1 MKLSDIE
8 VGGRAVIVKVA
19 GHGGFRRRIVE
30 MGFIKGKLVEV
41 LNRAPLGDPIE
52 YSVMGY
58 NVSLRLSE
66 AEKIEVITVAE
77 AEEVVRRNKEQG
89 TRNKEQG
96 VGNDSQLF
104 IAKGSKTFGS
114 TFNSSVATITEDE
127 IRQVALD
134 RRKEIQVA
142 LVGNPNAGKTSLFNV
157 ISGAHE
163 KVGNYSGVT
172 VDAKETTF
180 EYKGYHIRLVDLP
193 GTYSLSAYSPEERY
207 VRNQI
212 VKERPDVVVNVV
224 DAGNLERNLFLTTQL
239 IDMNVRM
246 VIALNMYDELEA
258 KGDRFDY
265 EALGAM
271 IGVPMIP
278 TVSPKMRG
286 INELFDTVIK
296 IYEGGDYVD
305 ADGNLLANA
314 EDDELLDRHYHDL
327 ALPHKH
333 SSRNKQLRN
342 LILPDAVNQ
351 RVRHIH
357 IHYGATIEAAIKR
370 VKNLLQELDIQ
381 IDDYTP
387 RYVAIKLIEGDEEIV
402 QISDNRLQIT
412 DNREQITDARFERLN
427 RVLEEIR
434 GRIYDEFKDTAE
446 NVINDAKYGFIAGAL
461 KETYEPQKKEES
473 KTLTDKI
480 DNVVT
485 SRWFGYPIFLLAL
498 FITFNATFFVG
509 AYPMEWIDAGVGLLA
524 TWVRG
529 VMPEGMLCD
538 LLVDGIISGVGGVL
552 VFLPNILILYFF
564 ISLMESSGY
573 MARAAFIMDKLMHHI
588 GLHGRSFIPL
598 FMGFGCNV
606 PAIMATRTI
615 ENRNARMITILII
628 PLMSCSA
635 RLPIFLLLAGTFFPQ
650 SAGVALFSMYMIGV
664 ALAALMAI
672 LFRKVMFNKE
682 ETPFVMELPP
692 YRMPSVK
699 TMLRDTWEKGV
710 QYLRKIGTTIL
721 VGSIVIWGLS
731 YFPLENAQTHTD
743 GIISHG
749 EYYLSK
755 DDILHTDNLSH
766 TEGTDNTEN
775 AVALPADNSIINNF
789 EQSEKLSSV
798 SSVHSVRENNSVRE
812 KNNSVG
818 STSQL
823 ENSYLGQIGKAIQPA
838 LAPLG
843 FDWKASVALVTGVTA
858 KEIVVSTLG
867 VLYSADEEDAASL
880 SDKLLS
886 ATDENGE
893 PLYNVAVAIS
903 LMLFVLIYLPCI
915 GTLATIKSETGSWWW
930 ALFVAVYTIVLAWIV
945 SFVAYQSIIHNVWQ
959 EVIVGFILILVVIYI
974 ISNVIRKF
982 KKKDSDSP
990 CSGCSAAVCDGCPY
1004 K

>member
-8 VGGRAVIVKVA
+8 IGGRAVIVKVA

-30 MGFIKGKLVEV
+30 MGFIKGKVVEV

-52 YSVMGY
+52 YAVMGY

-77 AEEVVRRNKEQG
+77 AEEVVRRS
-89 TRNKEQG
+89 KEQG

-104 IAKGSKTFGS
+104 IDKGSKTFGSTFNSQLS

-172 VDAKETTF
+172 VDAKETEF
-180 EYKGYHIRLVDLP
+180 EYKGYRIKLVDLP

-212 VKERPDVVVNVV
+212 VKERPDVIVNVV
-224 DAGNLERNLFLTTQL
+224 DASNLERNLFLTTQL

-265 EALGAM
+265 ESLSAM

-296 IYEGGDYVD
+296 IYEGGDYLD
-305 ADGNLLANA
+305 ADGNLLANVENDA
-314 EDDELLDRHYHDL
+314 LLDKQYHELD
-327 ALPHKH
+327 LPHKH
-333 SSRNKQLRN
+333 SSRNKELRN
-342 LILPDAVNQ
+342 LIVPNAVNQ

-370 VKNLLQELDIQ
+370 VKSLLQEFDIQ

-402 QISDNRLQIT
+402 ESLELRVENPLALRALPLKQGENIARL
-412 DNREQITDARFERLN
+412 ERLN
-427 RVLEEIR
+427 RVLNEIR
-434 GRIYDEFKDTAE
+434 NEIKAEFKDTAE
-446 NVINDAKYGFIAGAL
+446 HVISDAKYGFIAGAL
-461 KETYEPQKKEES
+461 KETYVAQTKEES

-485 SRWFGYPIFLLAL
+485 SKWFGYPIFLLAL

-509 AYPMEWIDAGVGLLA
+509 AYPMEWIEAGVGAFASWLS
-524 TWVRG
+524 G
-529 VMPEGMLCD
+529 MMSPGMLRD

-635 RLPIFLLLAGTFFPQ
+635 RLPIFLLLAGAFFPHR
-650 SAGVALFSMYMIGV
+650 AGVALFAMYIIGV

-672 LFRKVMFNKE
+672 VFRKVLFNKE

-692 YRMPSVK
+692 YRMPSMK
-699 TMLRDTWEKGV
+699 SMFRDTWEKGV

-721 VGSIVIWGLS
+721 IGSIVIWALS
-731 YFPLENAQTHTD
+731 YFPLESQQSTVNSQQSTVEPLRPSDT
-743 GIISHG
+743 SPKTG
-749 EYYLSK
+749 EEYLGQQ
-755 DDILHTDNLSH
+755 LTL
-766 TEGTDNTEN
+766 
-775 AVALPADNSIINNF
+775 NSQF
-789 EQSEKLSSV
+789 
-798 SSVHSVRENNSVRE
+798 
-812 KNNSVG
+812 
-818 STSQL
+818 STLNSQL

-838 LAPLG
+838 LDPLG

-867 VLYSADEEDAASL
+867 VLYSADEDDAASL

-886 ATDENGE
+886 ATDENGD

-930 ALFVAVYTIVLAWIV
+930 AAFVAVYTIALAWIV
-945 SFVAYQSIIHNVWQ
+945 SFVVYQSIIHNVWQ
-959 EVIVGFILILVVIYI
+959 EVIVGIILLSALIYI
-974 ISNVIRKF
+974 VMRIVRKF
-982 KKKDSDSP
+982 RRNDSDTP
-990 CSGCSAAVCDGCPY
+990 CSSCSASGCHGCPY

>member
-30 MGFIKGKLVEV
+30 MGFIKGKMVEV
-41 LNRAPLGDPIE
+41 LNCAPLGDPIE

-77 AEEVVRRNKEQG
+77 AEM
-89 TRNKEQG
+89 
-96 VGNDSQLF
+96 
-104 IAKGSKTFGS
+104 IAKQRKEGAF
-114 TFNSSVATITEDE
+114 ATITEDE

-172 VDAKETTF
+172 VDAKETEF
-180 EYKGYHIRLVDLP
+180 EYKGYHIKLVDLP

-207 VRNQI
+207 VRSQI
-212 VKERPDVVVNVV
+212 VKEHPDVIVNVV

-265 EALGAM
+265 ESLSAM

-278 TVSPKMRG
+278 TVSTKMRG

-296 IYEGGDYVD
+296 IYEGGDYLD
-305 ADGNLLANA
+305 ADGNLLANVENDA
-314 EDDELLDRHYHDL
+314 LLDKHYHELD
-327 ALPHKH
+327 LPHKH
-333 SSRNKQLRN
+333 SSRNKELRN
-342 LILPDAVNQ
+342 LILPNAVNQ
-351 RVRHIH
+351 RIRHIH
-357 IHYGATIEAAIKR
+357 IHYGPSIEASIKR
-370 VKNLLQELDIQ
+370 IKFLLQEFDIQ

-387 RYVAIKLIEGDEEIV
+387 RYLAIKLIEGDEEIAREIAMKLNERQV
-402 QISDNRLQIT
+402 NVLDNQLKNIQESIK
-412 DNREQITDARFERLN
+412 
-427 RVLEEIR
+427 EEL
-434 GRIYDEFKDTAE
+434 KDTPE
-446 NVINDAKYGFIAGAL
+446 NVISDAKYGFIAGAL
-461 KETYEPQKKEES
+461 KETYEPQIKEES

-485 SRWFGYPIFLLAL
+485 SRWLGYPIFLLAL

-509 AYPMEWIDAGVGLLA
+509 AYPMEWIEAGVDIVASWLREIM
-524 TWVRG
+524 T
-529 VMPEGMLCD
+529 PGMLRD

-650 SAGVALFSMYMIGV
+650 RAGVALFSMYMIGV

-672 LFRKVMFNKE
+672 LFRKVLFNKE

-692 YRMPSVK
+692 YRMPSMK

-721 VGSIVIWGLS
+721 VGSIIIWVLS
-731 YFPLENAQTHTD
+731 YFPLESQLPTYNGQHS
-743 GIISHG
+743 I
-749 EYYLSK
+749 ELSE
-755 DDILHTDNLSH
+755 LS
-766 TEGTDNTEN
+766 
-775 AVALPADNSIINNF
+775 DNS
-789 EQSEKLSSV
+789 Q
-798 SSVHSVRENNSVRE
+798 NSTL
-812 KNNSVG
+812 N
-818 STSQL
+818 SQL

-858 KEIVVSTLG
+858 KEIVVSTFG
-867 VLYSADEEDAASL
+867 VLYRADEDDAASL
-880 SDKLLS
+880 SAKLLS
-886 ATDENGE
+886 ATDDNGE
-893 PLYNVAVAIS
+893 PLYNSAVAIS

-930 ALFVAVYTIVLAWIV
+930 ALFVAVYTIALAWVV
-945 SFVAYQSIIHNVWQ
+945 SFIAYQSIIHNVWQ
-959 EVIVGFILILVVIYI
+959 EVVVGVILLLVAAYI
-974 ISNVIRKF
+974 ISNIIRKI
-982 KKKDSDSP
+982 KNKNSDSP
-990 CSGCSAAVCDGCPY
+990 CSGCLASGCHGCPY
-1004 K
+1004 SNK

>member
-30 MGFIKGKLVEV
+30 MGFIKGKMVEV

-77 AEEVVRRNKEQG
+77 AEEVVRR
-89 TRNKEQG
+89 
-96 VGNDSQLF
+96 
-104 IAKGSKTFGS
+104 
-114 TFNSSVATITEDE
+114 NSSVATITEDE

-172 VDAKETTF
+172 VDAKETEF
-180 EYKGYHIRLVDLP
+180 EYKGYHIKLVDLP

-212 VKERPDVVVNVV
+212 VKEHPDVIVNVV

-239 IDMNVRM
+239 IDMNLRM

-265 EALGAM
+265 ESLSAM

-296 IYEGGDYVD
+296 IYEGGDYLD
-305 ADGNLLANA
+305 ADGNLLANVENDA
-314 EDDELLDRHYHDL
+314 LLDRHYHELD
-327 ALPHKH
+327 LPHKH
-333 SSRNKQLRN
+333 SSHNKELRN
-342 LILPDAVNQ
+342 LIVPNAVNQ

-357 IHYGATIEAAIKR
+357 IHYGPNIEASIKR
-370 VKNLLQELDIQ
+370 IKTLLQEFDIQ

-387 RYVAIKLIEGDEEIV
+387 RYVAIKLIEGDEEIAREIALKLNERQV
-402 QISDNRLQIT
+402 NILDNQLKNIQESIK
-412 DNREQITDARFERLN
+412 A
-427 RVLEEIR
+427 
-434 GRIYDEFKDTAE
+434 EFKDTPE
-446 NVINDAKYGFIAGAL
+446 NVISDAKYGFIAGAL
-461 KETYEPQKKEES
+461 KETYEPQIKEES

-485 SRWFGYPIFLLAL
+485 SRWFGYPIFILAL

-509 AYPMEWIDAGVGLLA
+509 AYPMEWIEVGVGVFA
-524 TWVRG
+524 SWVSSMMAPGILR
-529 VMPEGMLCD
+529 D

-606 PAIMATRTI
+606 PALMATRTI

-635 RLPIFLLLAGTFFPQ
+635 RLPIFLLLAGTFFPHK
-650 SAGVALFSMYMIGV
+650 AGIALFSMYMIGV

-672 LFRKVMFNKE
+672 VFRKVLFNKE

-692 YRMPSVK
+692 YRMPSMK
-699 TMLRDTWEKGV
+699 TMFRDTWEKGA

-721 VGSIVIWGLS
+721 IGSIVIWALS
-731 YFPLENAQTHTD
+731 YFGPDYRLQ
-743 GIISHG
+743 S
-749 EYYLSK
+749 
-755 DDILHTDNLSH
+755 TDNRV
-766 TEGTDNTEN
+766 EM
-775 AVALPADNSIINNF
+775 
-789 EQSEKLSSV
+789 
-798 SSVHSVRENNSVRE
+798 
-812 KNNSVG
+812 
-818 STSQL
+818 

-886 ATDENGE
+886 ATNEKGE
-893 PLYNVAVAIS
+893 PLYNGAVAIS

-930 ALFVAVYTIVLAWIV
+930 AVFVAVYTIALAWVV
-945 SFVAYQSIIHNVWQ
+945 SFIAYQSVIHNVWQ
-959 EVIVGFILILVVIYI
+959 EVIVGLILLFVAIYI
-974 ISNVIRKF
+974 ISNIIRKL
-982 KKKDSDSP
+982 KNRNSDTP
-990 CSGCSAAVCDGCPY
+990 CSSCSASGCHGCPY
-1004 K
+1004 SNS

>member
-8 VGGRAVIVKVA
+8 IGGRAVIVKVA

-30 MGFIKGKLVEV
+30 MGFIKGKVVEV
-41 LNRAPLGDPIE
+41 VNRAPLGDPIE

-77 AEEVVRRNKEQG
+77 AEE
-89 TRNKEQG
+89 
-96 VGNDSQLF
+96 
-104 IAKGSKTFGS
+104 IAKQRKEGAF
-114 TFNSSVATITEDE
+114 ATITEDE

-134 RRKEIQVA
+134 RRREIQVA

-157 ISGAHE
+157 ISGEHE

-207 VRNQI
+207 VRSQI
-212 VKERPDVVVNVV
+212 VKGHPDVVINVI
-224 DAGNLERNLFLTTQL
+224 DSGNLERNMFLTTQL

-265 EALGAM
+265 ESLSAM
-271 IGVPMIP
+271 IGVPMVP

-296 IYEGGDYVD
+296 VYEGGDYLD
-305 ADGNLLANA
+305 ADGNLLANVENDA
-314 EDDELLDRHYHDL
+314 LLDKHYHELD
-327 ALPHKH
+327 LPHKH
-333 SSRNKQLRN
+333 SSRNKELRN

-351 RVRHIH
+351 RIRHIH
-357 IHYGATIEAAIKR
+357 IHYGATIEAAIKQI
-370 VKNLLQELDIQ
+370 KKSLSDFSLQFN
-381 IDDYTP
+381 DYTP
-387 RYVAIKLIEGDEEIV
+387 RYVAIKLIEGDEEILNEV
-402 QISDNRLQIT
+402 AQVLSNKQIEVLNAQL
-412 DNREQITDARFERLN
+412 REMTEDINA
-427 RVLEEIR
+427 
-434 GRIYDEFKDTAE
+434 EFKETPE

-461 KETYEPQKKEES
+461 KETYVPKTKEKS
-473 KTLTDKI
+473 KTTTDRI
-480 DNVVT
+480 DNFVT
-485 SRWFGYPIFLLAL
+485 SKWLGYPIFLFAL
-498 FITFNATFFVG
+498 FVTFNATFFAG
-509 AYPMEWIDAGVGLLA
+509 AYPMGWIETGVEMLA
-524 TWVRG
+524 SWLREMMAPG
-529 VMPEGMLCD
+529 ILRD

-573 MARAAFIMDKLMHHI
+573 MARAAFIMDRLMHHI

-615 ENRNARMITILII
+615 ENRNARMITILIV

-635 RLPIFLLLAGTFFPQ
+635 RLPIFLLLAGTFFPHQ
-650 SAGVALFSMYMIGV
+650 AGVALFAMYTVGV

-672 LFRKVMFNKE
+672 VFRKTLFNKE

-692 YRMPSVK
+692 YRMPRLKALV
-699 TMLRDTWEKGV
+699 RDTWDKGV
-710 QYLRKIGTTIL
+710 QYLHKIGTTIL
-721 VGSIVIWGLS
+721 VGSIVIWVLS
-731 YFPLENAQTHTD
+731 YFPMESQQS
-743 GIISHG
+743 I
-749 EYYLSK
+749 
-755 DDILHTDNLSH
+755 DN
-766 TEGTDNTEN
+766 G
-775 AVALPADNSIINNF
+775 
-789 EQSEKLSSV
+789 Q
-798 SSVHSVRENNSVRE
+798 RM
-812 KNNSVG
+812 
-818 STSQL
+818 
-823 ENSYLGQIGKAIQPA
+823 ENSYLGRIGKAVQPA
-838 LAPLG
+838 LEPLG

-867 VLYSADEEDAASL
+867 VLYSADEEDVALL

-893 PLYNVAVAIS
+893 PLYNGAVAIS

-915 GTLATIKSETGSWWW
+915 GTLATIKNETGSWWW

-945 SFVAYQSIIHNVWQ
+945 SFVVYQSIIHNIWQ
-959 EVIVGFILILVVIYI
+959 EVVVACILLLVLLYVVLR
-974 ISNVIRKF
+974 VIRKF
-982 KKKDSDSP
+982 RQGNSDTP
-990 CSGCSAAVCDGCPY
+990 CSACSASGCHGCPY
-1004 K
+1004 KN

>member
-8 VGGRAVIVKVA
+8 IGGRAVIVKVA

-30 MGFIKGKLVEV
+30 MGFIKGKVVEV
-41 LNRAPLGDPIE
+41 VNRAPLGDPIE

-58 NVSLRLSE
+58 NVSLRRSE

-77 AEEVVRRNKEQG
+77 AEE
-89 TRNKEQG
+89 
-96 VGNDSQLF
+96 
-104 IAKGSKTFGS
+104 IAKQRRENDAF
-114 TFNSSVATITEDE
+114 ATITEDE

-134 RRKEIQVA
+134 RRREIQVA
-142 LVGNPNAGKTSLFNV
+142 LVGNPNAGKTSLFNS

-172 VDAKETTF
+172 VDAKEIRF
-180 EYKGYHIRLVDLP
+180 EYRGYHIRLVDLP

-207 VRNQI
+207 VRSQI
-212 VKERPDVVVNVV
+212 VKEHPDVIVNVL

-258 KGDRFDY
+258 KGDKFDY
-265 EALGAM
+265 ESLSAM
-271 IGVPMIP
+271 IGVPMVP

-296 IYEGGDYVD
+296 IYEGGDYLD
-305 ADGNLLANA
+305 ADGNLLANVENDA
-314 EDDELLDRHYHDL
+314 LLDKQYHELD
-327 ALPHKH
+327 LPHKH
-333 SSRNKQLRN
+333 SSRNKELRN
-342 LILPDAVNQ
+342 LILPNAVNQ
-351 RVRHIH
+351 RIRHIH
-357 IHYGATIEAAIKR
+357 IHYGSLIESAIR
-370 VKNLLQELDIQ
+370 EVKAKLQECGLVL
-381 IDDYTP
+381 DDYTP
-387 RYVAIKLIEGDEEIV
+387 RYLAIKLIEGDEEIM
-402 QISDNRLQIT
+402 
-412 DNREQITDARFERLN
+412 RELGVDMQRIEVL
-427 RVLEEIR
+427 LEEIR
-434 GRIYDEFKDTAE
+434 ERIKSEFKDTAE

-461 KETYEPQKKEES
+461 KETYVPKKKEES

-485 SRWFGYPIFLLAL
+485 NKWLGYPIFLLAL
-498 FITFNATFFVG
+498 FITFNATFVVG
-509 AYPMEWIDAGVGLLA
+509 VYPMEWIEAGVEVLA
-524 TWVRG
+524 SWLRD
-529 VMPEGMLCD
+529 VMAPGMFRD

-615 ENRNARMITILII
+615 ENRNARMITILIV

-650 SAGVALFSMYMIGV
+650 SAGVALFSMYIIGV
-664 ALAALMAI
+664 ALAALMAVV
-672 LFRKVMFNKE
+672 FRKTLFSKE

-699 TMLRDTWEKGV
+699 TMVRDTWDKGV

-721 VGSIVIWGLS
+721 VGSIVIWALS
-731 YFPLENAQTHTD
+731 YFPLNSQQLEV
-743 GIISHG
+743 
-749 EYYLSK
+749 
-755 DDILHTDNLSH
+755 
-766 TEGTDNTEN
+766 NT
-775 AVALPADNSIINNF
+775 
-789 EQSEKLSSV
+789 
-798 SSVHSVRENNSVRE
+798 
-812 KNNSVG
+812 
-818 STSQL
+818 QL
-823 ENSYLGQIGKAIQPA
+823 ENSYLGRIGKAVQPV
-838 LAPLG
+838 LEPLG

-867 VLYSADEEDAASL
+867 VLYSVDEDDTVSL

-886 ATDENGE
+886 ATDENGD
-893 PLYNVAVAIS
+893 PLYNSAVAIS

-915 GTLATIKSETGSWWW
+915 GTLATIKSETGSLWW
-930 ALFVAVYTIVLAWIV
+930 AGFVALYTIVLAWVV
-945 SFVAYQSIIHNVWQ
+945 SFVVYQSIIHNVWQ
-959 EVIVGFILILVVIYI
+959 EVLVGFVLLSVVIYI
-974 ISNVIRKF
+974 VSRIVRKVRNR
-982 KKKDSDSP
+982 DNDSP
-990 CSGCSAAVCDGCPY
+990 CSGCSASGCHGCPY

>member
-8 VGGRAVIVKVA
+8 IGGRAVIVKVA

-30 MGFIKGKLVEV
+30 MGFIKGKVVEV

-52 YSVMGY
+52 YAVMGY

-77 AEEVVRRNKEQG
+77 AEEVVRRSKEQG
-89 TRNKEQG
+89 TGSKEKG

-104 IAKGSKTFGS
+104 IAKGSKTFGSTFNSQLS

-172 VDAKETTF
+172 VDAKETEF
-180 EYKGYHIRLVDLP
+180 EYKGYRIKLVDLP

-212 VKERPDVVVNVV
+212 VKERPDVIVNVV

-265 EALGAM
+265 ESLSAM

-296 IYEGGDYVD
+296 IYEGGDYLD
-305 ADGNLLANA
+305 ADGNLLANVENDA
-314 EDDELLDRHYHDL
+314 LLDKQYHELD
-327 ALPHKH
+327 LPHKH
-333 SSRNKQLRN
+333 SSRNKELRN
-342 LILPDAVNQ
+342 LIVPNAVNQ

-370 VKNLLQELDIQ
+370 VKSLLQELDIQ

-402 QISDNRLQIT
+402 ENVQCTMHNAQFSILNSRLS
-412 DNREQITDARFERLN
+412 
-427 RVLEEIR
+427 EIR
-434 GRIYDEFKDTAE
+434 NEIKAEFKDTAE
-446 NVINDAKYGFIAGAL
+446 NVISDAKYGFIAGAL
-461 KETYEPQKKEES
+461 KETYVAQTKEES

-485 SRWFGYPIFLLAL
+485 SKWFGYPIFLLAL

-509 AYPMEWIDAGVGLLA
+509 AYPMEWIEMGVGAFASWLS
-524 TWVRG
+524 G
-529 VMPEGMLCD
+529 MMSPGMLRD

-635 RLPIFLLLAGTFFPQ
+635 RLPIFLLLAGAFFPHR
-650 SAGVALFSMYMIGV
+650 AGVALFAMYIIGV

-672 LFRKVMFNKE
+672 VFRKVLFNKE

-692 YRMPSVK
+692 YRMPSMK
-699 TMLRDTWEKGV
+699 SMFRDTWEKGV

-721 VGSIVIWGLS
+721 IGSIVIWALS
-731 YFPLENAQTHTD
+731 YFPLESQQSTVNSQQSTVEPLRPSDT
-743 GIISHG
+743 SPKTG
-749 EYYLSK
+749 EEYLGQQ
-755 DDILHTDNLSH
+755 LTL
-766 TEGTDNTEN
+766 
-775 AVALPADNSIINNF
+775 NSQF
-789 EQSEKLSSV
+789 
-798 SSVHSVRENNSVRE
+798 
-812 KNNSVG
+812 
-818 STSQL
+818 STLNSQL

-838 LAPLG
+838 LEPLG

-867 VLYSADEEDAASL
+867 VLYSADEDDAASL
-880 SDKLLS
+880 SEKLLS
-886 ATDENGE
+886 ATDEHGD

-930 ALFVAVYTIVLAWIV
+930 AAFVAVYTIALAWIV
-945 SFVAYQSIIHNVWQ
+945 SFVVYQSIIHNVWQ
-959 EVIVGFILILVVIYI
+959 EVIVGLILLSALIYI
-974 ISNVIRKF
+974 VMRIVRKF
-982 KKKDSDSP
+982 RRNDSDTP
-990 CSGCSAAVCDGCPY
+990 CSSCSASGCHGCPY

>member
-1 MKLSDIE
+1 MQLKIQIKFCKPANIKYVLLLRKKKIGIKKFCGNMKLSDIE
-8 VGGRAVIVKVA
+8 IGGRAVIVKVA

-30 MGFIKGKLVEV
+30 MGFIKGKVVEV

-52 YSVMGY
+52 YAVMGY

-77 AEEVVRRNKEQG
+77 AEEVVRR
-89 TRNKEQG
+89 
-96 VGNDSQLF
+96 
-104 IAKGSKTFGS
+104 
-114 TFNSSVATITEDE
+114 NSSVATITEDE

-172 VDAKETTF
+172 VDAKETEF
-180 EYKGYHIRLVDLP
+180 EYKGYRIKLVDLP

-212 VKERPDVVVNVV
+212 VKERPDVIVNVV
-224 DAGNLERNLFLTTQL
+224 DASNLERNLFLTTQL

-265 EALGAM
+265 ESLSAM

-296 IYEGGDYVD
+296 VYEGGDYLD
-305 ADGNLLANA
+305 ADGNLLANVENDA
-314 EDDELLDRHYHDL
+314 LLDKQYHELD
-327 ALPHKH
+327 LPHKH
-333 SSRNKQLRN
+333 SSRNKELRN
-342 LILPDAVNQ
+342 LIVPNAVNQ

-370 VKNLLQELDIQ
+370 VKSLLHEFDIQ

-402 QISDNRLQIT
+402 ESLELRVENPLALRALPLKQGENIARL
-412 DNREQITDARFERLN
+412 ERLN
-427 RVLEEIR
+427 RVLNGIRNEIKA
-434 GRIYDEFKDTAE
+434 EFKDTAE
-446 NVINDAKYGFIAGAL
+446 NVISDAKYGFIAGAL
-461 KETYEPQKKEES
+461 KETYVAQTKEES

-485 SRWFGYPIFLLAL
+485 SKWFGYPIFLLAL

-509 AYPMEWIDAGVGLLA
+509 AYPMEWIEMGVGAFASWLS
-524 TWVRG
+524 G
-529 VMPEGMLCD
+529 MMSPGMLRD

-635 RLPIFLLLAGTFFPQ
+635 RLPIFLLLAGAFFPQ
-650 SAGVALFSMYMIGV
+650 RAGVALFAMYIIGV

-672 LFRKVMFNKE
+672 IFRKVLFNKE

-692 YRMPSVK
+692 YRMPSMK
-699 TMLRDTWEKGV
+699 SMFRDTWEKGV

-721 VGSIVIWGLS
+721 IGSIVIWALS
-731 YFPLENAQTHTD
+731 YFPLDNAQCTMHNAQLENA
-743 GIISHG
+743 
-749 EYYLSK
+749 
-755 DDILHTDNLSH
+755 
-766 TEGTDNTEN
+766 
-775 AVALPADNSIINNF
+775 
-789 EQSEKLSSV
+789 
-798 SSVHSVRENNSVRE
+798 
-812 KNNSVG
+812 
-818 STSQL
+818 QL

-838 LAPLG
+838 LEPLG

-867 VLYSADEEDAASL
+867 VLYSADEDDTASL
-880 SDKLLS
+880 SEKLLS
-886 ATDENGE
+886 ATDENGD

-915 GTLATIKSETGSWWW
+915 GTLAIIKSETGSWWW
-930 ALFVAVYTIVLAWIV
+930 AAFVAVYTIALAWVV
-945 SFVAYQSIIHNVWQ
+945 SFVVYQSIIHNVWQ
-959 EVIVGFILILVVIYI
+959 EVIVGIILLSALIYI
-974 ISNVIRKF
+974 VMRIVRKF
-982 KKKDSDSP
+982 RRNDSDTP
-990 CSGCSAAVCDGCPY
+990 CSSCSASGCHGCPY

>member
-1 MKLSDIE
+1 M
-8 VGGRAVIVKVA
+8 IVKVA

-30 MGFIKGKLVEV
+30 MGFIKGKVVEV

-52 YSVMGY
+52 YAVMGY

-77 AEEVVRRNKEQG
+77 AEEVVRRSKV
-89 TRNKEQG
+89 QG

-104 IAKGSKTFGS
+104 IDKGSKTFGSTFNSQLS

-172 VDAKETTF
+172 VDAKETEF
-180 EYKGYHIRLVDLP
+180 EYKGYRIKLVDLP

-212 VKERPDVVVNVV
+212 VKERPDVIVNVV
-224 DAGNLERNLFLTTQL
+224 DASNLERNLFLTTQL

-265 EALGAM
+265 ESLSAM

-296 IYEGGDYVD
+296 VYEGGDYLD
-305 ADGNLLANA
+305 ADGNLLANVENDA
-314 EDDELLDRHYHDL
+314 LLDKQYHELD
-327 ALPHKH
+327 LPHKH
-333 SSRNKQLRN
+333 SSRNKELRN
-342 LILPDAVNQ
+342 LIVPNAVNQ

-370 VKNLLQELDIQ
+370 VKSLLQEFDIQ

-402 QISDNRLQIT
+402 ESLELRVENPLALRALPLKQGENIARL
-412 DNREQITDARFERLN
+412 ERLN
-427 RVLEEIR
+427 RVLNEIR
-434 GRIYDEFKDTAE
+434 NEIKAEFKDTAE
-446 NVINDAKYGFIAGAL
+446 NVISDAKYGFIAGAL
-461 KETYEPQKKEES
+461 KETYVAQTKEES

-485 SRWFGYPIFLLAL
+485 SKWFGYPIFLLAL

-509 AYPMEWIDAGVGLLA
+509 AYPMEWIEMGVGAFASWLS
-524 TWVRG
+524 G
-529 VMPEGMLCD
+529 MMSPGMLRD

-635 RLPIFLLLAGTFFPQ
+635 RLPIFLLLAGAFFPQ
-650 SAGVALFSMYMIGV
+650 RAGVALFAMYIIGV

-672 LFRKVMFNKE
+672 VFRKVLFNKE

-692 YRMPSVK
+692 YRMPSMK
-699 TMLRDTWEKGV
+699 SMFRDTWEKGV

-721 VGSIVIWGLS
+721 IGSIVIWALS
-731 YFPLENAQTHTD
+731 YFGPDYRLQ
-743 GIISHG
+743 S
-749 EYYLSK
+749 
-755 DDILHTDNLSH
+755 TDNRV
-766 TEGTDNTEN
+766 EM
-775 AVALPADNSIINNF
+775 
-789 EQSEKLSSV
+789 
-798 SSVHSVRENNSVRE
+798 
-812 KNNSVG
+812 
-818 STSQL
+818 

-838 LAPLG
+838 LEPLG

-867 VLYSADEEDAASL
+867 VLYSADEDDAASL
-880 SDKLLS
+880 SEKLLS
-886 ATDENGE
+886 ATDENGD

-930 ALFVAVYTIVLAWIV
+930 AAFVAVYTIALAWIV
-945 SFVAYQSIIHNVWQ
+945 SFVVYQSIIHNVWQ
-959 EVIVGFILILVVIYI
+959 EVIVGLILLSALIYI
-974 ISNVIRKF
+974 VMRIVRKF
-982 KKKDSDSP
+982 RRNDSDTP
-990 CSGCSAAVCDGCPY
+990 CSSCSASGCHGCPY

>member
-8 VGGRAVIVKVA
+8 IGGRAVIVKVA

-30 MGFIKGKLVEV
+30 MGFIKGKVVEV
-41 LNRAPLGDPIE
+41 LNCAPLGDPIE

-58 NVSLRLSE
+58 NVSLRRSE

-77 AEEVVRRNKEQG
+77 AEE
-89 TRNKEQG
+89 
-96 VGNDSQLF
+96 
-104 IAKGSKTFGS
+104 IAKQRKEGSFAIIS
-114 TFNSSVATITEDE
+114 EDE

-172 VDAKETTF
+172 VDAKETEF
-180 EYKGYHIRLVDLP
+180 EYKGYRIKLVDLP

-212 VKERPDVVVNVV
+212 VKERPDVIVNVV

-265 EALGAM
+265 ESLSAM

-286 INELFDTVIK
+286 IGELFDTVIK
-296 IYEGGDYVD
+296 IYEGGDYLD
-305 ADGNLLANA
+305 ADGNLLANVENDA
-314 EDDELLDRHYHDL
+314 LLDKHYHELD
-327 ALPHKH
+327 LPHKH
-333 SSRNKQLRN
+333 SSRNKELRN
-342 LILPDAVNQ
+342 LIVPNAVNQ

-357 IHYGATIEAAIKR
+357 IHYGATIEAAIKQI
-370 VKNLLQELDIQ
+370 KKSLNDFALQFN
-381 IDDYTP
+381 DYTP
-387 RYVAIKLIEGDEEIV
+387 RYVAIKLIEGDEEILSEV
-402 QISDNRLQIT
+402 EQVLSNKQIEMLNAQLQ
-412 DNREQITDARFERLN
+412 
-427 RVLEEIR
+427 EIKED
-434 GRIYDEFKDTAE
+434 IKAEFKDTAE
-446 NVINDAKYGFIAGAL
+446 NVISDAKYGFIAGAL
-461 KETYEPQKKEES
+461 KETYEAQTKEES

-485 SRWFGYPIFLLAL
+485 SKWFGYPIFLLAL

-509 AYPMEWIDAGVGLLA
+509 AYPMEWIEMGVGVFASWLSGMMA
-524 TWVRG
+524 
-529 VMPEGMLCD
+529 PGMLRD
-538 LLVDGIISGVGGVL
+538 LLIDGIISGVGGVL
-552 VFLPNILILYFF
+552 VFLPNILILYFC

-635 RLPIFLLLAGTFFPQ
+635 RLPIFLLLAGAFFPHR
-650 SAGVALFSMYMIGV
+650 AGVALFAMYIIGV

-672 LFRKVMFNKE
+672 VFRKTLFNKE

-692 YRMPSVK
+692 YRIPSVK

-721 VGSIVIWGLS
+721 IGSIVIWALS
-731 YFPLENAQTHTD
+731 YFGPDYRLQ
-743 GIISHG
+743 S
-749 EYYLSK
+749 
-755 DDILHTDNLSH
+755 TDNRV
-766 TEGTDNTEN
+766 EM
-775 AVALPADNSIINNF
+775 
-789 EQSEKLSSV
+789 
-798 SSVHSVRENNSVRE
+798 
-812 KNNSVG
+812 
-818 STSQL
+818 

-867 VLYSADEEDAASL
+867 VLYSADEDDAASL
-880 SDKLLS
+880 SEKLLS
-886 ATDENGE
+886 ATDENGD

-930 ALFVAVYTIVLAWIV
+930 TVFVAVYTIALAWVV
-945 SFVAYQSIIHNVWQ
+945 SFVVYQSIIHNVWQ
-959 EVIVGFILILVVIYI
+959 EVIVGGILILVLIYI
-974 ISNVIRKF
+974 VMRIIRKF
-982 KKKDSDSP
+982 RRNDSDTP
-990 CSGCSAAVCDGCPY
+990 CSSCSASGCHGCPY

>member
-66 AEKIEVITVAE
+66 AEKIEVITIAE
-77 AEEVVRRNKEQG
+77 AEE
-89 TRNKEQG
+89 
-96 VGNDSQLF
+96 
-104 IAKGSKTFGS
+104 IAKQRYESGS
-114 TFNSSVATITEDE
+114 AQTITEDE

-246 VIALNMYDELEA
+246 VIALTMYDELEA

-286 INELFDTVIK
+286 VNELFDTVIK

-357 IHYGATIEAAIKR
+357 IHYGATIETAIKR

-402 QISDNRLQIT
+402 ESLELRVENPLALRALPLKQGENMSRL
-412 DNREQITDARFERLN
+412 EK
-427 RVLEEIR
+427 VLEEIR
-434 GRIYDEFKDTAE
+434 SRIYDEFKDTAE

-509 AYPMEWIDAGVGLLA
+509 AYPMEWIDAGVGVLA

-664 ALAALMAI
+664 VLAALMAI

-731 YFPLENAQTHTD
+731 YFPLESQQST
-743 GIISHG
+743 
-749 EYYLSK
+749 
-755 DDILHTDNLSH
+755 
-766 TEGTDNTEN
+766 
-775 AVALPADNSIINNF
+775 VNSQQMTVNSQ
-789 EQSEKLSSV
+789 QSTV
-798 SSVHSVRENNSVRE
+798 NSQQSTL
-812 KNNSVG
+812 NSQF
-818 STSQL
+818 STLNSQL

-867 VLYSADEEDAASL
+867 VLYSADEEDAVSL

-893 PLYNVAVAIS
+893 LLYNVAVAIS

-945 SFVAYQSIIHNVWQ
+945 SFVVYQSLIHNVWQ
-959 EVIVGFILILVVIYI
+959 EVLVGVILLFALIYVVSHLVGKV
-974 ISNVIRKF
+974 RKG
-982 KKKDSDSP
+982 SSP
-990 CSGCSAAVCDGCPY
+990 CDGCSHSGGCEGCPHSMHNS
-1004 K
+1004 

>member
-8 VGGRAVIVKVA
+8 IGGRAVIVKVA

-30 MGFIKGKLVEV
+30 MGFIKGKVVEV

-58 NVSLRLSE
+58 NVSLRQSE
-66 AEKIEVITVAE
+66 AERIEVISVAE
-77 AEEVVRRNKEQG
+77 AEEIVKRNKEQG
-89 TRNKEQG
+89 IGSREQG
-96 VGNDSQLF
+96 AGNDSHLLNL
-104 IAKGSKTFGS
+104 
-114 TFNSSVATITEDE
+114 NSGVVTITEDE

-134 RRKEIQVA
+134 RRREIQVA

-172 VDAKETTF
+172 VDAKEVTF
-180 EYKGYHIRLVDLP
+180 DYKGYHIRLVDLP

-212 VKERPDVVVNVV
+212 VKERPDVVINVV

-258 KGDRFDY
+258 KGDVFDY
-265 EALGAM
+265 DALSAM

-286 INELFDTVIK
+286 IHELFDTVIK
-296 IYEGGDYVD
+296 VYEGGDYLD
-305 ADGNLLANA
+305 ADGNLLANVENDA
-314 EDDELLDRHYHDL
+314 LLDRLYHELD
-327 ALPHKH
+327 LPHKH
-333 SSRNKQLRN
+333 SSRNKELRN
-342 LILPDAVNQ
+342 LIVPNAVTQ

-370 VKNLLQELDIQ
+370 VKSLLQELDIQ

-387 RYVAIKLIEGDEEIV
+387 RYVAIKLIEGDEEILSNA
-402 QISDNRLQIT
+402 QCTMHNAQFLT
-412 DNREQITDARFERLN
+412 LN
-427 RVLEEIR
+427 SQLSEIR
-434 GRIYDEFKDTAE
+434 DEIKSEFKDTAE

-461 KETYEPQKKEES
+461 KETYVARVKEDS
-473 KTLTDKI
+473 KTTTDKI

-485 SRWFGYPIFLLAL
+485 SKWLGYPIFLLAL

-509 AYPMEWIDAGVGLLA
+509 AYPMEWIDAGVALVA
-524 TWVRG
+524 DWVRN
-529 VMPEGMLCD
+529 VMPEGMLSD

-650 SAGVALFSMYMIGV
+650 KAGIALFSMYMIGV

-672 LFRKVMFNKE
+672 VFRKVLFNKE

-721 VGSIVIWGLS
+721 VGSIIIWALS
-731 YFPLENAQTHTD
+731 YFPLNNAQCTMHNAQ
-743 GIISHG
+743 
-749 EYYLSK
+749 LS
-755 DDILHTDNLSH
+755 DVSGNSQLS
-766 TEGTDNTEN
+766 TLN
-775 AVALPADNSIINNF
+775 
-789 EQSEKLSSV
+789 
-798 SSVHSVRENNSVRE
+798 
-812 KNNSVG
+812 
-818 STSQL
+818 SQL
-823 ENSYLGQIGKAIQPA
+823 ENSYLGQIGKAVQPV

-843 FDWKASVALVTGVTA
+843 FDWKTSVALVTGVTA

-867 VLYSADEEDAASL
+867 VFYSVDDAEDMGSL
-880 SDKLLS
+880 SERLLS

-945 SFVAYQSIIHNVWQ
+945 SFVVYQSIIHNVWQ
-959 EVIVGFILILVVIYI
+959 EVLVGFILLITAINI
-974 ISNVIRKF
+974 IVRLIKKFRK
-982 KKKDSDSP
+982 SSSP
-990 CSGCSAAVCDGCPY
+990 CNGCSSAGCEGCPHF

>member
-30 MGFIKGKLVEV
+30 MGFIKGKMVEV

-77 AEEVVRRNKEQG
+77 AEEVVRR
-89 TRNKEQG
+89 
-96 VGNDSQLF
+96 
-104 IAKGSKTFGS
+104 
-114 TFNSSVATITEDE
+114 NSSVATITEDE

-172 VDAKETTF
+172 VDAKETEF
-180 EYKGYHIRLVDLP
+180 EYKGYHIKLVDLP

-212 VKERPDVVVNVV
+212 VKEHPDVIVNVV

-239 IDMNVRM
+239 IDMNLRM

-265 EALGAM
+265 ESLSAM

-296 IYEGGDYVD
+296 IYEGGDYLD
-305 ADGNLLANA
+305 ADGNLLANVENDA
-314 EDDELLDRHYHDL
+314 LLDRHYHELD
-327 ALPHKH
+327 LPHKH
-333 SSRNKQLRN
+333 SSHNKELRN
-342 LILPDAVNQ
+342 LIVPNAVNQ

-357 IHYGATIEAAIKR
+357 IHYGPNIEASIKR
-370 VKNLLQELDIQ
+370 IKTLLQEFDIQ

-387 RYVAIKLIEGDEEIV
+387 RYVAIKLIEGDEEIAREIALKLNERQV
-402 QISDNRLQIT
+402 NILDNQLKNIQESIK
-412 DNREQITDARFERLN
+412 A
-427 RVLEEIR
+427 
-434 GRIYDEFKDTAE
+434 EFKDTPE
-446 NVINDAKYGFIAGAL
+446 NVISDAKYGFIAGAL
-461 KETYEPQKKEES
+461 KETYEPQIKEES

-485 SRWFGYPIFLLAL
+485 SRWFGYPIFILAL

-509 AYPMEWIDAGVGLLA
+509 AYPMEWIEVGVGVFA
-524 TWVRG
+524 SWVSSMMAPGILR
-529 VMPEGMLCD
+529 D

-606 PAIMATRTI
+606 PALMATRTI

-635 RLPIFLLLAGTFFPQ
+635 RLPIFLLLAGTFFPHK
-650 SAGVALFSMYMIGV
+650 AGIALFSMYMIGV

-672 LFRKVMFNKE
+672 VFRKVLFNKE

-692 YRMPSVK
+692 YRMPSMK
-699 TMLRDTWEKGV
+699 TMFRDTWEKGA

-721 VGSIVIWGLS
+721 IGSIMIWALS
-731 YFPLENAQTHTD
+731 YFGPDYRLQ
-743 GIISHG
+743 S
-749 EYYLSK
+749 
-755 DDILHTDNLSH
+755 TDNRV
-766 TEGTDNTEN
+766 EM
-775 AVALPADNSIINNF
+775 
-789 EQSEKLSSV
+789 
-798 SSVHSVRENNSVRE
+798 
-812 KNNSVG
+812 
-818 STSQL
+818 

-886 ATDENGE
+886 ATNEKGE
-893 PLYNVAVAIS
+893 PLYNGAVAIS

-930 ALFVAVYTIVLAWIV
+930 AVFVAVYTIALAWVV
-945 SFVAYQSIIHNVWQ
+945 SFIAYQSVIHNVWQ
-959 EVIVGFILILVVIYI
+959 EVIVGLILLFVAIYI
-974 ISNVIRKF
+974 ISNIIRKF
-982 KKKDSDSP
+982 KNRNSDTP
-990 CSGCSAAVCDGCPY
+990 CSSCSASGCHGCPY
-1004 K
+1004 SNS

>member
-8 VGGRAVIVKVA
+8 IGGRAVIVKVA

-30 MGFIKGKLVEV
+30 MGFIKGKVVEV
-41 LNRAPLGDPIE
+41 LNCAPLGDPIE

-58 NVSLRLSE
+58 NVSLRRSE

-77 AEEVVRRNKEQG
+77 AEE
-89 TRNKEQG
+89 
-96 VGNDSQLF
+96 
-104 IAKGSKTFGS
+104 IAKQRKDGSF
-114 TFNSSVATITEDE
+114 AIITEDE

-172 VDAKETTF
+172 VDAKETEF
-180 EYKGYHIRLVDLP
+180 EYKGYRIRLVDLP

-212 VKERPDVVVNVV
+212 VKERPDVIVNVV

-265 EALGAM
+265 ESLSAM

-286 INELFDTVIK
+286 IGELFDTVIK
-296 IYEGGDYVD
+296 IYEGGDYLD
-305 ADGNLLANA
+305 ADGNLLANVENDA
-314 EDDELLDRHYHDL
+314 LLDKHYHELD
-327 ALPHKH
+327 LPHKH
-333 SSRNKQLRN
+333 SSRNKELRN
-342 LILPDAVNQ
+342 LIVPNAVNQ

-357 IHYGATIEAAIKR
+357 IHYGATIESAIKQI
-370 VKNLLQELDIQ
+370 KKSLNDFSLQFN
-381 IDDYTP
+381 DYTP
-387 RYVAIKLIEGDEEIV
+387 RYVAIKLIEGDEEILNEV
-402 QISDNRLQIT
+402 GQVLSNKQIEMLNAQLQ
-412 DNREQITDARFERLN
+412 
-427 RVLEEIR
+427 EIKED
-434 GRIYDEFKDTAE
+434 IKAEFKDTAE
-446 NVINDAKYGFIAGAL
+446 NVISDAKYGFIAGAL
-461 KETYEPQKKEES
+461 KETYEAHTKEES

-485 SRWFGYPIFLLAL
+485 SKWFGYPIFLLAL

-509 AYPMEWIDAGVGLLA
+509 AYPMEWIEMGVGVFASWLSGMMA
-524 TWVRG
+524 
-529 VMPEGMLCD
+529 PGMLRD

-552 VFLPNILILYFF
+552 VFLPNILILYFC

-635 RLPIFLLLAGTFFPQ
+635 RLPIFLLLAGAFFPQ
-650 SAGVALFSMYMIGV
+650 RAGVALFAMYIIGV

-672 LFRKVMFNKE
+672 IFRKVLFNKE

-692 YRMPSVK
+692 YRLPSMK
-699 TMLRDTWEKGV
+699 SMLRDTWEKGV

-721 VGSIVIWGLS
+721 IGSIVIWALS
-731 YFPLENAQTHTD
+731 YFPLESEQTTVN
-743 GIISHG
+743 SQQ
-749 EYYLSK
+749 SMV
-755 DDILHTDNLSH
+755 
-766 TEGTDNTEN
+766 NT
-775 AVALPADNSIINNF
+775 
-789 EQSEKLSSV
+789 
-798 SSVHSVRENNSVRE
+798 
-812 KNNSVG
+812 
-818 STSQL
+818 QL

-867 VLYSADEEDAASL
+867 VLYSADEDDAASL
-880 SDKLLS
+880 SEKLLS
-886 ATDENGE
+886 ATDENGD

-930 ALFVAVYTIVLAWIV
+930 AVFVAVYTIALAWVV
-945 SFVAYQSIIHNVWQ
+945 SFVVYQSIIHNVWQ
-959 EVIVGFILILVVIYI
+959 EVIVGGILILALIYI
-974 ISNVIRKF
+974 VARIVRKF
-982 KKKDSDSP
+982 RRNDSDTP
-990 CSGCSAAVCDGCPY
+990 CSGCSASGCHGCPY

>member
-8 VGGRAVIVKVA
+8 IGGRAVIVKVA

-30 MGFIKGKLVEV
+30 MGFIKGKVVEV
-41 LNRAPLGDPIE
+41 VNRAPLGDPIE

-58 NVSLRLSE
+58 NVSLRRSE

-77 AEEVVRRNKEQG
+77 AEE
-89 TRNKEQG
+89 
-96 VGNDSQLF
+96 
-104 IAKGSKTFGS
+104 IAKQRRENDAF
-114 TFNSSVATITEDE
+114 ATITEDE

-134 RRKEIQVA
+134 RRREIQVA
-142 LVGNPNAGKTSLFNV
+142 LVGNPNAGKTSLFNS

-172 VDAKETTF
+172 VDAKEIRF
-180 EYKGYHIRLVDLP
+180 EYRGYHIRLVDLP

-207 VRNQI
+207 VRSQI
-212 VKERPDVVVNVV
+212 VKEHPDVIVNVL

-258 KGDRFDY
+258 KGDKFDY
-265 EALGAM
+265 ESLSAM
-271 IGVPMIP
+271 IGVPMVP

-296 IYEGGDYVD
+296 IYEGGDYLD
-305 ADGNLLANA
+305 ADGNLLANVENDA
-314 EDDELLDRHYHDL
+314 LLDKQYHELD
-327 ALPHKH
+327 LPHKH
-333 SSRNKQLRN
+333 SSRNKELRN
-342 LILPDAVNQ
+342 LILPNAVNQ
-351 RVRHIH
+351 RIRHIH
-357 IHYGATIEAAIKR
+357 IHYGSLIESAIR
-370 VKNLLQELDIQ
+370 EVKAKLQECGLVL
-381 IDDYTP
+381 DDYTP
-387 RYVAIKLIEGDEEIV
+387 RYLAIKLIEGDEEIM
-402 QISDNRLQIT
+402 
-412 DNREQITDARFERLN
+412 RELGVDMPRIEVL
-427 RVLEEIR
+427 LEEIR
-434 GRIYDEFKDTAE
+434 ERIKSEFKDTAE

-461 KETYEPQKKEES
+461 KETYVPKKKEES

-485 SRWFGYPIFLLAL
+485 NKWLGYPIFLLAL
-498 FITFNATFFVG
+498 FITFNATFVVG
-509 AYPMEWIDAGVGLLA
+509 VYPMEWIEAGVEVLA
-524 TWVRG
+524 SWLRD
-529 VMPEGMLCD
+529 VMAPGMFRD

-615 ENRNARMITILII
+615 ENRNERMITILIV

-650 SAGVALFSMYMIGV
+650 SAGVALFSMYIIGV
-664 ALAALMAI
+664 ALAALMAVV
-672 LFRKVMFNKE
+672 FRKTLFSKE

-699 TMLRDTWEKGV
+699 TMVRDTWDKGV
-710 QYLRKIGTTIL
+710 QYLSKIGTTIL
-721 VGSIVIWGLS
+721 VGSIVIWALS
-731 YFPLENAQTHTD
+731 YFPLNSQQLEV
-743 GIISHG
+743 
-749 EYYLSK
+749 
-755 DDILHTDNLSH
+755 
-766 TEGTDNTEN
+766 NT
-775 AVALPADNSIINNF
+775 
-789 EQSEKLSSV
+789 
-798 SSVHSVRENNSVRE
+798 
-812 KNNSVG
+812 
-818 STSQL
+818 QL
-823 ENSYLGQIGKAIQPA
+823 ENSYLGRIGKAVQPV
-838 LAPLG
+838 LEPLG

-867 VLYSADEEDAASL
+867 VLYSVDEDDTVSL

-886 ATDENGE
+886 ATDENGD
-893 PLYNVAVAIS
+893 PLYNSAVAIS

-930 ALFVAVYTIVLAWIV
+930 AGFVALYTIVLAWVV
-945 SFVAYQSIIHNVWQ
+945 SFVVYQSIIHNVWQ
-959 EVIVGFILILVVIYI
+959 EVLVGFVLLSVVIYI
-974 ISNVIRKF
+974 VSRIVRKVRNR
-982 KKKDSDSP
+982 DNDSP
-990 CSGCSAAVCDGCPY
+990 CSGCSASGCHGCPY

>member
-66 AEKIEVITVAE
+66 AEKIEVITIAE
-77 AEEVVRRNKEQG
+77 AEE
-89 TRNKEQG
+89 
-96 VGNDSQLF
+96 
-104 IAKGSKTFGS
+104 IAKQRYESGS
-114 TFNSSVATITEDE
+114 AQTITEDE

-212 VKERPDVVVNVV
+212 VKERPDVIVNVV

-434 GRIYDEFKDTAE
+434 DRIYDEFKDTAE

-529 VMPEGMLCD
+529 VIPEGMLCD

-664 ALAALMAI
+664 VLAALMAI

-731 YFPLENAQTHTD
+731 YFPLDNAQTHTD

-867 VLYSADEEDAASL
+867 VLYSADEEDAASI

-974 ISNVIRKF
+974 ISNLIRKF
-982 KKKDSDSP
+982 KKKDSDSNGYLLP
-990 CSGCSAAVCDGCPY
+990 KEKNFKEQWTNFIRLSQN
-1004 K
+1004 

>member
-8 VGGRAVIVKVA
+8 IGGRAVIVKVA

-30 MGFIKGKLVEV
+30 MGFIKGKVVEV

-52 YSVMGY
+52 YAVMGY

-66 AEKIEVITVAE
+66 AEQIEVITVAE
-77 AEEVVRRNKEQG
+77 AEEVVRR
-89 TRNKEQG
+89 
-96 VGNDSQLF
+96 
-104 IAKGSKTFGS
+104 
-114 TFNSSVATITEDE
+114 NSSVATITEDE

-172 VDAKETTF
+172 VDAKETEF
-180 EYKGYHIRLVDLP
+180 EYKGYRIKLVDLP

-212 VKERPDVVVNVV
+212 VKERPDVIVNVV
-224 DAGNLERNLFLTTQL
+224 DASNLERNLFLTTQL

-265 EALGAM
+265 ESLSAM

-296 IYEGGDYVD
+296 IYEGGDYLD
-305 ADGNLLANA
+305 ADGNLLANVENDA
-314 EDDELLDRHYHDL
+314 LLDKQYHELD
-327 ALPHKH
+327 LPHKH
-333 SSRNKQLRN
+333 SSRNKELRN
-342 LILPDAVNQ
+342 LIVPNAVNQ

-357 IHYGATIEAAIKR
+357 IHYGATIEAAIKQI
-370 VKNLLQELDIQ
+370 KKSLNDFSLQFN
-381 IDDYTP
+381 DYTP
-387 RYVAIKLIEGDEEIV
+387 RYVAIKLIEGDEDILNEVAQVLSNKQIELLNAQLQEIKED
-402 QISDNRLQIT
+402 IK
-412 DNREQITDARFERLN
+412 A
-427 RVLEEIR
+427 
-434 GRIYDEFKDTAE
+434 EFKDTAE
-446 NVINDAKYGFIAGAL
+446 NVIGDAKYGFIAGAL
-461 KETYEPQKKEES
+461 KETYVAQTKEES

-485 SRWFGYPIFLLAL
+485 SKWFGYPIFLLAL

-509 AYPMEWIDAGVGLLA
+509 AYPMEWIEAGVGVFASWLS
-524 TWVRG
+524 G
-529 VMPEGMLCD
+529 VMAPGMLRD

-552 VFLPNILILYFF
+552 VFLPNILILYFC

-635 RLPIFLLLAGTFFPQ
+635 RLPIFLLLAGAFFPQ
-650 SAGVALFSMYMIGV
+650 RAGVALFAMYIIGV

-672 LFRKVMFNKE
+672 VFRKVLFNKE

-692 YRMPSVK
+692 YRMPSMK
-699 TMLRDTWEKGV
+699 SMFRDTWEKGV

-721 VGSIVIWGLS
+721 IGSIVIWALS
-731 YFPLENAQTHTD
+731 YFPMESQQSTVNSQQSMVEPLRPSDTSPKT
-743 GIISHG
+743 G
-749 EYYLSK
+749 EEYLGQQST
-755 DDILHTDNLSH
+755 L
-766 TEGTDNTEN
+766 
-775 AVALPADNSIINNF
+775 NSQF
-789 EQSEKLSSV
+789 
-798 SSVHSVRENNSVRE
+798 
-812 KNNSVG
+812 
-818 STSQL
+818 STLNSQL

-867 VLYSADEEDAASL
+867 VLYSADEDDAASL
-880 SDKLLS
+880 SEKLLS
-886 ATDENGE
+886 ATDENGD

-930 ALFVAVYTIVLAWIV
+930 AAFVAVYTIALAWIV
-945 SFVAYQSIIHNVWQ
+945 SFVVYQSIIHNVWQ
-959 EVIVGFILILVVIYI
+959 EVIVGGILILVLIYI
-974 ISNVIRKF
+974 VMRIVRKF
-982 KKKDSDSP
+982 RSNDSDTP
-990 CSGCSAAVCDGCPY
+990 CSSCSASGCHGCPY

>member
-8 VGGRAVIVKVA
+8 IGGRAVIVKVA

-30 MGFIKGKLVEV
+30 MGFIKGKVVEV

-58 NVSLRLSE
+58 NVSLRQSE
-66 AEKIEVITVAE
+66 AERIEVISVAE
-77 AEEVVRRNKEQG
+77 AEEIVKRNKEQG
-89 TRNKEQG
+89 IGSREQG
-96 VGNDSQLF
+96 AGNDTHLLNL
-104 IAKGSKTFGS
+104 
-114 TFNSSVATITEDE
+114 NSGVVTITEDE

-134 RRKEIQVA
+134 RRREIQVA

-172 VDAKETTF
+172 VDAKEVTF
-180 EYKGYHIRLVDLP
+180 DYKGYHIRLVDLP

-212 VKERPDVVVNVV
+212 VKERPDVVINVV

-258 KGDRFDY
+258 KGDVFDY
-265 EALGAM
+265 DTLSAM

-286 INELFDTVIK
+286 IYELFDTVIK
-296 IYEGGDYVD
+296 VYESVDYVD
-305 ADGNLLANA
+305 ADGNLVAKA
-314 EDDELLDRHYHDL
+314 EGDELLDKHYHDL
-327 ALPHKH
+327 RLPHKH
-333 SSRNKQLRN
+333 ASKDKGSHTN

-351 RVRHIH
+351 RIRHIH
-357 IHYGATIEAAIKR
+357 IHYGPMIESAIRR
-370 VKNLLQELDIQ
+370 VKTVLQECDIQ
-381 IDDYTP
+381 LDDYTP
-387 RYVAIKLIEGDEEIV
+387 RYVAIKLIEGDEEIM
-402 QISDNRLQIT
+402 QSIDYRLQIT
-412 DNREQITDARFERLN
+412 DYRLN
-427 RVLEEIR
+427 GLYRLLDEIREEIK
-434 GRIYDEFKDTAE
+434 DEFKDTAE

-461 KETYEPQKKEES
+461 KETYVARVKEDS
-473 KTLTDKI
+473 KTTTDKI

-485 SRWFGYPIFLLAL
+485 SKWLGYPIFLLAL

-509 AYPMEWIDAGVGLLA
+509 AYPMEWIDAGVALVA
-524 TWVRG
+524 DWVRN
-529 VMPEGMLCD
+529 VMPKGMLSD

-650 SAGVALFSMYMIGV
+650 KAGIALFSMYMIGV

-672 LFRKVMFNKE
+672 VFRKVFFNKE

-721 VGSIVIWGLS
+721 VGSIIIWALS
-731 YFPLENAQTHTD
+731 YFGPDYKLQ
-743 GIISHG
+743 S
-749 EYYLSK
+749 
-755 DDILHTDNLSH
+755 TDNRV
-766 TEGTDNTEN
+766 EM
-775 AVALPADNSIINNF
+775 
-789 EQSEKLSSV
+789 
-798 SSVHSVRENNSVRE
+798 
-812 KNNSVG
+812 
-818 STSQL
+818 
-823 ENSYLGQIGKAIQPA
+823 ENSYLGQIGKAVQPV

-843 FDWKASVALVTGVTA
+843 FDWKTSVALVTGVTA

-867 VLYSADEEDAASL
+867 VLYSVDEAEDMGSL
-880 SDKLLS
+880 SERLLS

-893 PLYNVAVAIS
+893 PLYDAAVAIS

-930 ALFVAVYTIVLAWIV
+930 ALFVAVYTILLAWIV
-945 SFVAYQSIIHNVWQ
+945 SFVVYQSIIHNVWQ
-959 EVIVGFILILVVIYI
+959 ELLVSFILLIAVINI
-974 ISNVIRKF
+974 IVRLIKKFRKSSSPCNGCSNVGC
-982 KKKDSDSP
+982 DS
-990 CSGCSAAVCDGCPY
+990 CPHSI
-1004 K
+1004 KN

>member
-8 VGGRAVIVKVA
+8 IGGRAVIVKVA

-30 MGFIKGKLVEV
+30 MGFIKGKVVEV

-58 NVSLRLSE
+58 NVSLRQSE
-66 AEKIEVITVAE
+66 AERIEVISVAE
-77 AEEVVRRNKEQG
+77 AEEIVKRNKEQG
-89 TRNKEQG
+89 IGSREQG
-96 VGNDSQLF
+96 AGNDSHLLNL
-104 IAKGSKTFGS
+104 
-114 TFNSSVATITEDE
+114 NSGVVTITEDE

-134 RRKEIQVA
+134 RRREIQVA

-172 VDAKETTF
+172 VDAKEVTF
-180 EYKGYHIRLVDLP
+180 DYKGYHIRLVDLP

-212 VKERPDVVVNVV
+212 VKERPDVVINVV

-258 KGDRFDY
+258 KGDVFDY
-265 EALGAM
+265 DALSAM

-286 INELFDTVIK
+286 IHELFDTVIK
-296 IYEGGDYVD
+296 VYEGGDYLD
-305 ADGNLLANA
+305 ADGNLLANVENDA
-314 EDDELLDRHYHDL
+314 LLDRLYHELD
-327 ALPHKH
+327 LPHKH
-333 SSRNKQLRN
+333 SSRNKELRN
-342 LILPDAVNQ
+342 LIVPNAVTQ

-370 VKNLLQELDIQ
+370 VKSLLQELDIQ

-387 RYVAIKLIEGDEEIV
+387 RYVAIKLIEGDEEILSNA
-402 QISDNRLQIT
+402 QCTMHNAQFSILKSQLS
-412 DNREQITDARFERLN
+412 
-427 RVLEEIR
+427 EIR
-434 GRIYDEFKDTAE
+434 DEIKSEFKDTAE

-461 KETYEPQKKEES
+461 KETYVARVKEDS
-473 KTLTDKI
+473 KTTTDKI

-485 SRWFGYPIFLLAL
+485 SKWLGYPIFLLVL

-509 AYPMEWIDAGVGLLA
+509 VYPMEWIDAGVALVA
-524 TWVRG
+524 DWVRN
-529 VMPEGMLCD
+529 VMPEGMLSD

-650 SAGVALFSMYMIGV
+650 KAGIALFSMYMIGV

-672 LFRKVMFNKE
+672 VFRKVLFNKE

-721 VGSIVIWGLS
+721 VGSIIIWALS
-731 YFPLENAQTHTD
+731 YFPLNNAQ
-743 GIISHG
+743 
-749 EYYLSK
+749 LS
-755 DDILHTDNLSH
+755 DNFIVEDIKTIDSQF
-766 TEGTDNTEN
+766 
-775 AVALPADNSIINNF
+775 SIHN
-789 EQSEKLSSV
+789 
-798 SSVHSVRENNSVRE
+798 
-812 KNNSVG
+812 
-818 STSQL
+818 SQL
-823 ENSYLGQIGKAIQPA
+823 ENSYLGQIGKAVQPV

-843 FDWKASVALVTGVTA
+843 FDWKTSVALVTGVTA

-867 VLYSADEEDAASL
+867 VLYSVDDTEDMGSL
-880 SDKLLS
+880 SERLLS

-945 SFVAYQSIIHNVWQ
+945 SFVVYQSIIHNVWQ
-959 EVIVGFILILVVIYI
+959 EVLVGFILLITVINI
-974 ISNVIRKF
+974 IVRLIKKFRK
-982 KKKDSDSP
+982 SSSP
-990 CSGCSAAVCDGCPY
+990 CNGCSSAGCEGCPHF

>member
-8 VGGRAVIVKVA
+8 IGGRAVIVKVA

-30 MGFIKGKLVEV
+30 MGFIKGKVVEV
-41 LNRAPLGDPIE
+41 LNCAPLGDPIE

-58 NVSLRLSE
+58 NVSLRRSE

-77 AEEVVRRNKEQG
+77 AEE
-89 TRNKEQG
+89 
-96 VGNDSQLF
+96 
-104 IAKGSKTFGS
+104 IAKQRKDGSF
-114 TFNSSVATITEDE
+114 AIITEDE

-172 VDAKETTF
+172 VDAKETEF
-180 EYKGYHIRLVDLP
+180 EYKGYRIRLVDLP

-212 VKERPDVVVNVV
+212 VKERPDVIVNVV

-265 EALGAM
+265 ESLSAM

-286 INELFDTVIK
+286 IGELFDTVIK
-296 IYEGGDYVD
+296 IYEGGDYLD
-305 ADGNLLANA
+305 ADGNLLANVENDA
-314 EDDELLDRHYHDL
+314 LLDKHYHELD
-327 ALPHKH
+327 LPHKH
-333 SSRNKQLRN
+333 SSRNKELRN
-342 LILPDAVNQ
+342 LIVPNAVNQ

-357 IHYGATIEAAIKR
+357 IHYGATIESAIKQI
-370 VKNLLQELDIQ
+370 KKSLNDFALQFN
-381 IDDYTP
+381 DYTP
-387 RYVAIKLIEGDEEIV
+387 RYVAIKLIEGDEEILNEV
-402 QISDNRLQIT
+402 GQVLSNKQIEMLNAQLQ
-412 DNREQITDARFERLN
+412 
-427 RVLEEIR
+427 EIKED
-434 GRIYDEFKDTAE
+434 IKAEFKDTAE
-446 NVINDAKYGFIAGAL
+446 NVISDAKYGFIAGAL
-461 KETYEPQKKEES
+461 KETYEAHTKEES

-485 SRWFGYPIFLLAL
+485 SKWFGYPIFLLAL

-509 AYPMEWIDAGVGLLA
+509 AYPMEWIEMGVGVFASWLSGMMA
-524 TWVRG
+524 
-529 VMPEGMLCD
+529 PGMLRD

-552 VFLPNILILYFF
+552 VFLPNILILYFC

-635 RLPIFLLLAGTFFPQ
+635 RLPIFLLLAGAFFPQ
-650 SAGVALFSMYMIGV
+650 RAGVALFAMYIIGV

-672 LFRKVMFNKE
+672 IFRKVLFNKE

-692 YRMPSVK
+692 YRLPSMK
-699 TMLRDTWEKGV
+699 SMLRDTWEKGV

-721 VGSIVIWGLS
+721 IGSIVIWALS
-731 YFPLENAQTHTD
+731 YFPLESEQTTVNSQQSMVNA
-743 GIISHG
+743 
-749 EYYLSK
+749 
-755 DDILHTDNLSH
+755 
-766 TEGTDNTEN
+766 
-775 AVALPADNSIINNF
+775 
-789 EQSEKLSSV
+789 
-798 SSVHSVRENNSVRE
+798 
-812 KNNSVG
+812 
-818 STSQL
+818 QL

-867 VLYSADEEDAASL
+867 VLYSADEDDAASL
-880 SDKLLS
+880 SEKLLS
-886 ATDENGE
+886 ATDENGD

-930 ALFVAVYTIVLAWIV
+930 AVFVAVYTIALAWVV
-945 SFVAYQSIIHNVWQ
+945 SFVVYQSIIHNVWQ
-959 EVIVGFILILVVIYI
+959 EVVVGIILLSALIYI
-974 ISNVIRKF
+974 VVRIIRKF
-982 KKKDSDSP
+982 RRNDSDTP
-990 CSGCSAAVCDGCPY
+990 CSGCSASGCHGCPY